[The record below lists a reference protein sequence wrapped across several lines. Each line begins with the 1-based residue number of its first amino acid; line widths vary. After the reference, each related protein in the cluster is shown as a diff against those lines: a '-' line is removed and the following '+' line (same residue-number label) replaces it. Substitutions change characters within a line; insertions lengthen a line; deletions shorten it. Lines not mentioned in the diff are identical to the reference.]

1 VPSSTTHSTSVS
13 ALSLGSP
20 AQAAVLASATGFGPE
35 YLMVPEDLGT
45 PMPNSDG
52 PNRVEQRGDLAVGG
66 WEPQPAASVF
76 LPNIAR
82 LSSAAA
88 HYESDRT
95 NRNVRFAARHGRFR
109 PQAVQEPE
117 TAAGGEILR
126 RQTECRQTGPPPFL
140 PGPITESDDGDVIG
154 NIDFQGH
161 EFFRDT
167 QRGHDRRQHDG
178 GWGWAFCKQ
187 AR

>member
-1 VPSSTTHSTSVS
+1 MPSSTSHSTSVR

-20 AQAAVLASATGFGPE
+20 AHAAVLASATGFGPE

-52 PNRVEQRGDLAVGG
+52 PNRVEQRGDLAVSG

-95 NRNVRFAARHGRFR
+95 NRNVRFAARRGRFR
-109 PQAVQEPE
+109 P
-117 TAAGGEILR
+117 
-126 RQTECRQTGPPPFL
+126 
-140 PGPITESDDGDVIG
+140 
-154 NIDFQGH
+154 
-161 EFFRDT
+161 
-167 QRGHDRRQHDG
+167 
-178 GWGWAFCKQ
+178 
-187 AR
+187 